1 MKYVLAFDIG
11 GTNTRLS
18 LVNEKYEIEKQLIL
32 PTVSGSVED
41 FIQSVFDITNKL
53 NINMDD
59 VISCGAGVPGVVDR
73 KNNYII
79 DLPNVYIK
87 DIPLGKRFYEK
98 FGKKMYI
105 RNDAE
110 VACLAEAKLGAGKKY
125 SRTFFI
131 TVSTGLGGALCID
144 SINQDY
150 VTEVGH
156 TALVYKGILTEYE
169 SLLSGSG
176 IPHLC
181 QINGLEINS
190 SKQFFDLVRQKDEK
204 IMPVFEDW
212 LTLFS
217 QFLQLMQNSYEPEIY
232 CFTGGVFKNKDLFFE
247 ELQRRN
253 PNCHLVECVF
263 KEDAGTVGAAVY
275 AFQCASK

>member
-41 FIQSVFDITNKL
+41 FIQSVFDITDKL
-53 NINMDD
+53 NVNMDD

-73 KNNYII
+73 QNNYII

-87 DIPLGKRFYEK
+87 DIPLGKRFDEK

-190 SKQFFDLVRQKDEK
+190 AKQFFDLVRQKDEK

-263 KEDAGTVGAAVY
+263 KEDAGTGL
-275 AFQCASK
+275 